1 MIHFLL
7 IKCLQGLK
15 YWKLVPNPSSS
26 MVSAPLSETRKEHK
40 MTDPISHFSR
50 MAQMDNSVRQAARAE
65 KRAGTPVG
73 LAANEAPAAPAAQGD
88 EVRLSEVARQAMRE
102 PEFDRAKVESIKT
115 AIREGQYPL
124 DARRIAESFVALE
137 RMIKG

>member
-1 MIHFLL
+1 
-7 IKCLQGLK
+7 
-15 YWKLVPNPSSS
+15 
-26 MVSAPLSETRKEHK
+26 

-65 KRAGTPVG
+65 KRASAPVG
-73 LAANEAPAAPAAQGD
+73 LAAQEAPAASAPQGD
-88 EVRLSEVARQAMRE
+88 EVRLSDVARQAMRE

-115 AIREGQYPL
+115 AIRDGQYPL